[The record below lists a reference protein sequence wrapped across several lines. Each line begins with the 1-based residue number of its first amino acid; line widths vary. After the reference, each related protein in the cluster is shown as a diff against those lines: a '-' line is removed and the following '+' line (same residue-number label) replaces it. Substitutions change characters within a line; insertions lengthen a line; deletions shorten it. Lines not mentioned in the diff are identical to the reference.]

1 MIYDE
6 FRYWNVAKILIPE
19 RLISVYPL
27 FFKFSCL
34 IHKKHFININLNSF
48 FLEPYNT
55 YKFYNFLLYIILY
68 LIAEYNILFIISTA
82 LLGGTA
88 SLDILGL
95 LMGSAMYFLPF
106 YILTFSSK
114 IVSILIIYK
123 IIM

>member
-1 MIYDE
+1 M
-6 FRYWNVAKILIPE
+6 
-19 RLISVYPL
+19 
-27 FFKFSCL
+27 L

-106 YILTFSSK
+106 YILTFGSK
-114 IVSILIIYK
+114 IVSIF
-123 IIM
+123 